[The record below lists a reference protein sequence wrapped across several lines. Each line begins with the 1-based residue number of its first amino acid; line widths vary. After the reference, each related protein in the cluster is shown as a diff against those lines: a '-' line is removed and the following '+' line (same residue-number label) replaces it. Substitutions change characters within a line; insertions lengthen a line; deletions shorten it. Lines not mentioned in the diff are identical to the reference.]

1 MAISIAVSV
10 GWAGIA
16 AAACSE
22 PSGSN
27 DAYVTASVKLL
38 IKDTIAANGKAK
50 LVYLSKDKFDPDG
63 DGECA
68 NNGGGTDASLM
79 SGTLEVFYRNDPAN
93 VATFDLPSS
102 AFITQKPFTVVK
114 YVNASAPN
122 VTGGIKVAVVKTSA
136 GVTKVVAKSLGDS
149 TAIDLFAG
157 GEPGPLGMSALLTL
171 NNGNDSQT
179 YRMCTTFESGS
190 PVVKDIAGGLG
201 RKLLMKQPVEDPGKF
216 GFSDCLASPS
226 GAFLD

>member
-1 MAISIAVSV
+1 MSMAIGI
-10 GWAGIA
+10 GWAGLA
-16 AAACSE
+16 TAACNE
-22 PSGSN
+22 PTGSN

-38 IKDTIAANGKAK
+38 IKDTVAANGKAK

-79 SGTLEVFYRNDPAN
+79 SGTLEIFYRNDPAN
-93 VATFDLPSS
+93 NAVFDLPSS
-102 AFITQKPFTVVK
+102 AFLTQKPFTVVK

-149 TAIDLFAG
+149 EVIDLFSG
-157 GEPGPLGMSALLTL
+157 GDPGPQGMSAVLTL

-190 PVVKDIAGGLG
+190 PVVKEIAGGLG
-201 RKLLMKQPVEDPGKF
+201 RKMLMKQPLEDPGNF
-216 GFSDCLASPS
+216 GFSDCIGSAS